1 LSKPRRASTLLRSS
15 LALIALLA
23 ASLSGGVFTPGGFSA
38 GTASASALYAVPT
51 TSVMVPA
58 GGSAQLQVRGMS
70 LQPGST
76 ISPAPASLAAQPV
89 PPDNVRTALY
99 YGINWGYTETDPE
112 QAVLAVWYAQDGTW
126 HGDKHSTAEQIQ
138 SAAAAS
144 PGTPSWS
151 PSGRSALQLV
161 GSGQVGLGDITLTP
175 SQLSPSVGSGTLT
188 LTNTS
193 DQELLVYL
201 PYGTIF
207 GTGPASVLVWAVGEV
222 EQAALPSATPEEVL
236 PQATD
241 TVEVIESTPTATA
254 TVNNAPPPS
263 KKVAAT
269 ATPPT
274 EAAQEASPTQ
284 QVPVAKKSAATS
296 TLTPA
301 PTDTPLPT
309 DTATQEPTA
318 TSTPTVPPTT
328 APAQPK
334 NSAAS
339 QNAAPDQAANA
350 DVAAPEGSKAQSQA
364 SNDAADAAPAGNN
377 GTSNDQNNAQVQP
390 PADAGTTSAD
400 AQVPAAKKG
409 AGTTSVQEIGADQG
423 GKTEALAPV
432 VTITTIPRPV
442 ETTSG
447 SAGNSAAVPPAIQT
461 SGATPPPPPV
471 QTSNPTV
478 PAGST
483 GVPTRPTSARTG
495 TPSPTRAATNSP
507 TPAST
512 ADIPL
517 RQTPQPVESAESV
530 PSTQPGGEKT
540 PIPVEPT
547 QEAAPEP
554 TRLTDLPTATAPVP
568 VIVTDPGGGT
578 TDGGQGGVTVGSD
591 SADGG
596 TSPSVNPRTGGGP
609 SPLPLLLSVS
619 SVILVLSGWQL
630 RRVAARHSANR

>member
-1 LSKPRRASTLLRSS
+1 LSKPRRASTLPRYT

-23 ASLSGGVFTPGGFSA
+23 ASLSGGVFMPGGFRA
-38 GTASASALYAVPT
+38 GIASASALYAVPT

-76 ISPAPASLAAQPV
+76 ISSAPVSLAAQPV

-151 PSGRSALQLV
+151 PSGRSALQLA
-161 GSGQVGLGDITLTP
+161 GSGQIGLGDITLAP
-175 SQLSPSVGSGTLT
+175 SQLSPSVGSGRLT

-207 GTGPASVLVWAVGEV
+207 GTGSASVLVWAVGEV
-222 EQAALPSATPEEVL
+222 EQAQPSATPDDAL

-241 TVEVIESTPTATA
+241 TVEVVESTPTATA
-254 TVNNAPPPS
+254 TVNNAPPS
-263 KKVAAT
+263 GKKAAAT
-269 ATPPT
+269 ATPT
-274 EAAQEASPTQ
+274 AEVAQEASPTQ
-284 QVPVAKKSAATS
+284 QAPVGKKSAATS
-296 TLTPA
+296 SSTPA

-328 APAQPK
+328 APAQAK

-339 QNAAPDQAANA
+339 QDAAPDQAANA
-350 DVAAPEGSKAQSQA
+350 DIAAPEGSKAQSAA
-364 SNDAADAAPAGNN
+364 SNDAAPGGNKTTGNN
-377 GTSNDQNNAQVQP
+377 QNNVQP
-390 PADAGTTSAD
+390 PANAGTTNAD
-400 AQVPAAKKG
+400 AQAPAAAKKG
-409 AGTTSVQEIGADQG
+409 AGTTAVQEIGASQG
-423 GKTEALAPV
+423 SKTESLAPV
-432 VTITTIPRPV
+432 VTITTLPRPV
-442 ETTSG
+442 ETASG
-447 SAGNSAAVPPAIQT
+447 SAGNSAAVPPAVQT

-471 QTSNPTV
+471 QTNNPTV

-483 GVPTRPTSARTG
+483 GVPTRPASARTG
-495 TPSPTRAATNSP
+495 TPSPTGAAT

-512 ADIPL
+512 ADIPV
-517 RQTPQPVESAESV
+517 RQPPQPVSSAESV
-530 PSTQPGGEKT
+530 PSTGPGGEKT

-547 QEAAPEP
+547 QEVAPEP
-554 TRLTDLPTATAPVP
+554 TRLTDLPTATAPAP

-630 RRVAARHSANR
+630 RRVAARQSVKR